1 LKKTLLV
8 VGGAIET
15 VPGILRA
22 QNMDLRVVVSDMNPL
37 APGCI
42 AADEYLVAS
51 TYDVEKTVAAAVQ
64 YNKNK
69 HTIDGVICIATDVPH
84 TVAHV
89 SAELGLPGISLETA
103 RLVTDKLAMKQR
115 FRTDGVPV
123 PWFRPVDSARD
134 LEACA
139 ISNDI
144 PLIIKPVDSRGAR
157 GVLRVIPDFDLRWGF
172 EEARSQSPSGR
183 IIVEQYLGGPQVST
197 ESLVVDGEVFTVGFS
212 DRNYEFLERFAP
224 NVIENGGE
232 LPSFLPADI
241 QNQVKNV
248 VARAVQS
255 LGIKNGVAKGDI
267 VIHNGDV
274 YVIEMAARLSGG
286 YFCTHEIPLNTGVD
300 FVGAAI
306 RMALG
311 EKIDSKDLMPTLN
324 QGVAQRYFF
333 PQPGKVVS
341 IKGVKEVQARP
352 EVALFEIR
360 VKPGDIIGPVNSHPA
375 RAGVVIATGTDR
387 EDALIN
393 VKKAVHDI
401 HIITQPE

>member
-1 LKKTLLV
+1 
-8 VGGAIET
+8 
-15 VPGILRA
+15 
-22 QNMDLRVVVSDMNPL
+22 
-37 APGCI
+37 
-42 AADEYLVAS
+42 
-51 TYDVEKTVAAAVQ
+51 
-64 YNKNK
+64 
-69 HTIDGVICIATDVPH
+69 
-84 TVAHV
+84 
-89 SAELGLPGISLETA
+89 
-103 RLVTDKLAMKQR
+103 
-115 FRTDGVPV
+115 
-123 PWFRPVDSARD
+123 
-134 LEACA
+134 
-139 ISNDI
+139 
-144 PLIIKPVDSRGAR
+144 
-157 GVLRVIPDFDLRWGF
+157 
-172 EEARSQSPSGR
+172 
-183 IIVEQYLGGPQVST
+183 
-197 ESLVVDGEVFTVGFS
+197 
-212 DRNYEFLERFAP
+212 
-224 NVIENGGE
+224 
-232 LPSFLPADI
+232 
-241 QNQVKNV
+241 
-248 VARAVQS
+248 
-255 LGIKNGVAKGDI
+255 
-267 VIHNGDV
+267 
-274 YVIEMAARLSGG
+274 MAARLSGG